1 MAQHKEFQ
9 GEYGQ
14 TDSDETLKL
23 QLANQIARSHDEHLE
38 QIGVVTEETYSQESK
53 YASIGLEK
61 RSEENDNSLNDH
73 TILSEDLIS
82 IDVARVAF
90 DEFDYQKGCDICLE
104 LLRRDYNNNDAHS
117 LILDTFHTLG
127 FKNELIINLKAQL
140 RQIMLQ
146 SK

>member
-1 MAQHKEFQ
+1 M
-9 GEYGQ
+9 
-14 TDSDETLKL
+14 
-23 QLANQIARSHDEHLE
+23 
-38 QIGVVTEETYSQESK
+38 TEETYSQESK

-61 RSEENDNSLNDH
+61 RSEENDNSLKDH
-73 TILSEDLIS
+73 TILSEDQIC
-82 IDVARVAF
+82 IEVARVSF

-117 LILDTFHTLG
+117 LILDTFHALG

-140 RQIMLQ
+140 RQIMLE